1 MQQKAI
7 SKEEQHRLNCERFKK
22 TPQEKEDLK
31 KAKSDW
37 KKNNNP
43 KK

>member
-1 MQQKAI
+1 MQQKPI

-31 KAKSDW
+31 RLKSAW
-37 KKNNNP
+37 KKNNP